1 MPDCANLSGD
11 MKFIPTFLLALSWV
25 AIPAAHAQSA
35 QPNFKPGQWQ
45 VTSTVT
51 PSIGKPVHKTV
62 TVCAKNH
69 GDLWN
74 QPHPGQQCSAPQVTS
89 IPSGYNVKIQCS
101 GGAGPVQWK
110 MSSSVDETLSADG
123 NSFQANG
130 TTTSETTLPGRP
142 PMQVSATMQSTG
154 KLLGACK

>member
-11 MKFIPTFLLALSWV
+11 MKLFATVLLALPL
-25 AIPAAHAQSA
+25 AAFTAAHAQSA

-51 PSIGKPVHKTV
+51 PSIGKPVHNTT
-62 TVCAKNH
+62 TVCAKGS
-69 GDLWN
+69 GDFWKKSN
-74 QPHPGQQCSAPQVTS
+74 PGQQCSAPQVTS
-89 IPSGYNVKIQCS
+89 IANGYNVKIQCS

-110 MSSSVDETLSADG
+110 MSSSVDETFSADG
-123 NSFQANG
+123 ASFQATG
-130 TTTSETTLPGRP
+130 STSSETLLPGRP

-154 KLLGACK
+154 KRLGACK